1 MSIDNQIVVGMSG
14 HIDHGKTA
22 LVKALTG
29 KDTDSLDQEKQ
40 RGMTIDIGFAFLD
53 NQITIIDVPGH
64 EKFVKNMMSGCSG
77 IDIAIL
83 VIAADD
89 GVMPQTTEHFEILKL
104 LNIKY
109 GFIVLNKIDLVEKEW
124 LDLVKKDIEE
134 LTKDSFMSNPN
145 MIEASAIND
154 IGTELIKNKIIELS
168 KGVPRKKESGLFRMH
183 IDRTFSKTGFGTI
196 VTGTIS
202 SGVLNTGDTVEIL
215 PSKNLSKVRN
225 IQTHG
230 KDVNRAIV
238 GERAAINLN
247 NISSTDLSRGYHL
260 SAPNSFNEVSSY
272 IAEISLIN
280 SEEQNIKNNQRI
292 RIHLGT
298 KEVMGRISII
308 KEYTENSINKIM
320 AHIKLENKL
329 VLGLGDRFII
339 RRYSPVV
346 TIGGGI
352 VFDKC
357 YNKNWKEIKK
367 VGLDFIGK
375 NLYNRIYH
383 IINNISV
390 LSPLELSTV
399 QSRLNISKENFD
411 EILNN
416 DDRYL
421 VVSYNSFSWVLS
433 NEKIISLKNKIKSIL
448 NNFHSENPMVE
459 GCNKK
464 ILFQKAKIHENL
476 LTYLLE
482 SLSKEKIIKNN
493 LNYWSL
499 FDFNIGINKKDL
511 QFKDMI
517 SNHIN
522 KNDFIDI
529 KNHKFFL
536 DNEIN
541 KDVFFG
547 IIKFLE
553 SEGAI
558 IKINPDIIISIEKMK
573 SIKESM
579 QVFLKK
585 NDSIGVPEFKEINNL
600 TRKFAIPVLEYLDK
614 INFTYRL
621 GNKRKLSKDK
631 YE

>member
-124 LDLVKKDIEE
+124 ADLVKKDIEE

-145 MIEASAIND
+145 IIEASAINN

-230 KDVNRAIV
+230 KDVNRAVV

-247 NISSTDLSRGYHL
+247 NISSTNLSRGYHL

-308 KEYTENSINKIM
+308 KEYTEDSINKIM
-320 AHIKLENKL
+320 GHIKLENKL

-399 QSRLNISKENFD
+399 QSRLNISKQNFD

-421 VVSYNSFSWVLS
+421 LVSYNSFSWVLS

-529 KNHKFFL
+529 KNHNFFL

>member
-124 LDLVKKDIEE
+124 INLVKKDIEE

-145 MIEASAIND
+145 IIEASAINN

-320 AHIKLENKL
+320 GHIKLENKL

-367 VGLDFIGK
+367 VALDFIGK

-383 IINNISV
+383 IINNISA

-399 QSRLNISKENFD
+399 KSRLNISKENFD
-411 EILNN
+411 EILKN

-421 VVSYNSFSWVLS
+421 VVSYNSFSWVLP
-433 NEKIISLKNKIKSIL
+433 NEKIISLKNKIRSIL
-448 NNFHSENPMVE
+448 DNFHSKNPMVE

-464 ILFQKAKIHENL
+464 ILFQKAKIDENL

-499 FDFNIGINKKDL
+499 FDFNIGINKEDL

-517 SNHIN
+517 SDHIN

-529 KNHKFFL
+529 KNYKIFL
-536 DNEIN
+536 DNGID
-541 KDVFFG
+541 KDIFFG

-573 SIKESM
+573 SIKESI

-585 NDSIGVPEFKEINNL
+585 NSSIGVPEFKEINNL

>member
-399 QSRLNISKENFD
+399 QSRLNISKENFN

-421 VVSYNSFSWVLS
+421 IVSYNSFSWVLS

-529 KNHKFFL
+529 KNHNFFL

-579 QVFLKK
+579 QVFFKK

>member
-145 MIEASAIND
+145 IIEASAINN

-260 SAPNSFNEVSSY
+260 STPNSFNEVSSY

-367 VGLDFIGK
+367 VGLNFIGK

-529 KNHKFFL
+529 KNHNFFL

>member
-421 VVSYNSFSWVLS
+421 IVSYNSFSWVLS

>member
-124 LDLVKKDIEE
+124 INLVKKDIEE

-145 MIEASAIND
+145 IIEASAINN

-320 AHIKLENKL
+320 GHIKLENKL

-367 VGLDFIGK
+367 VALDFIGK

-383 IINNISV
+383 IINNISA

-399 QSRLNISKENFD
+399 KSRLNISKENFD
-411 EILNN
+411 EILKN

-421 VVSYNSFSWVLS
+421 VVSYNSFSWVLP
-433 NEKIISLKNKIKSIL
+433 NEKIISLKNKIRSIL
-448 NNFHSENPMVE
+448 DNFHSKNPMVE

-464 ILFQKAKIHENL
+464 ILFQKAKIDENL

-499 FDFNIGINKKDL
+499 FDFNIGINKEDL

-517 SNHIN
+517 SDHIN

-529 KNHKFFL
+529 KNYKIFL
-536 DNEIN
+536 DNGID
-541 KDVFFG
+541 KDIFFG

-573 SIKESM
+573 SIKESI
-579 QVFLKK
+579 QFFLKK
-585 NDSIGVPEFKEINNL
+585 NSSIGVPEFKEINNL